1 MCCMILLKYI
11 YANRFEAFEDEKAL
25 RVLNY
30 SEQSTSI
37 ATISIIIA
45 AFPQRYFFLSSKLK
59 CIMIVKLVRH

>member
-1 MCCMILLKYI
+1 MILLKCI
-11 YANRFEAFEDEKAL
+11 DANQFEAFEDEKAL

-45 AFPQRYFFLSSKLK
+45 AFPQLYFFCQVSYNA
-59 CIMIVKLVRH
+59 